1 MQHKTMD
8 MELGVYLEKNS
19 FNYPAYPGHIYLPPP
34 TNLPH
39 ILNTNVYPYPY
50 PSHVPEEDIFFYL
63 PILLG

>member
-1 MQHKTMD
+1 MPNKITD
-8 MELGVYLEKNS
+8 SKLGVYLKKNS
-19 FNYPAYPGHIYLPPP
+19 FNNPAYLGHKYPIPP

-39 ILNTNVYPYPY
+39 TLNTHIYPYPY